1 MVLSISAVFV
11 RMRGGLEELD
21 GTSWLSARGRRAS
34 VSVCGASAD
43 MTECCWRLCQE
54 EIFLSQAS
62 ICSQFVVECEREV
75 ANINISFRVWF
86 GTRVLALVP
95 LLFFWPLPLP
105 MPSWSY
111 TECRL
116 EQSTDK
122 VHLSESTRKGTT
134 YSRSG
139 KLHSISHHLQE
150 RTKHSTLDVALAQG

>member
-1 MVLSISAVFV
+1 
-11 RMRGGLEELD
+11 LEELD

-111 TECRL
+111 TECDWSSRL
-116 EQSTDK
+116 TKSICPSQ
-122 VHLSESTRKGTT
+122 RAKGLHIQGLVSFTA
-134 YSRSG
+134 YPIIYRRERSIV
-139 KLHSISHHLQE
+139 LWM
-150 RTKHSTLDVALAQG
+150 